1 MFFNGFPP
9 VCFGVVALII
19 AGKGDSVN
27 VVTDRFFFT
36 FFFFFC
42 QGMVWNLVDSVRF
55 CGILDKTWGGR
66 GSMEAEGILKY
77 CLENLEGSV
86 LVESWGEKGIFYNP
100 GRVLK
105 RGVYILTVKEK
116 DGDNDK
122 GSRLDRPGVYR
133 VNLGVR
139 KDTFVKLFGAV
150 PKRPGAGGVVEMDY
164 DFSAADCFL
173 PHPVYAWMGWM
184 CVLNPSEETFED
196 LKPYIREAYEYAKEK
211 FAKRK

>member
-1 MFFNGFPP
+1 MKP
-9 VCFGVVALII
+9 
-19 AGKGDSVN
+19 D
-27 VVTDRFFFT
+27 
-36 FFFFFC
+36 
-42 QGMVWNLVDSVRF
+42 
-55 CGILDKTWGGR
+55 
-66 GSMEAEGILKY
+66 EILKY

-122 GSRLDRPGVYR
+122 GSKLDRPGVYR

-150 PKRPGAGGVVEMDY
+150 PKRPGQYSEICGDGGE
-164 DFSAADCFL
+164 DCKGAEGIF
-173 PHPVYAWMGWM
+173 YR
-184 CVLNPSEETFED
+184 PSW
-196 LKPYIREAYEYAKEK
+196 K
-211 FAKRK
+211 